1 MGERGEGV
9 DGTGTEKGS
18 VWLTALLRQLVP
30 LWVCVAAGRTL
41 LPVGVRAPFLH
52 TAMGM
57 GRRAAGGMGPRRV
70 RPYTARVRAGG
81 CGRARRPHHHR
92 RRVPRRARWWA
103 PVAGL
108 APVACPL
115 QGLQVA
121 GVRGCSPCGGRTE
134 STSLDGR
141 GGGRVRLDSEGWV
154 DHHGD
159 THLGT
164 AAHPAFCLLEC
175 TVHRRVRTVRTYV
188 A

>member
-1 MGERGEGV
+1 M

-41 LPVGVRAPFLH
+41 LPAGVRAPFLH

-57 GRRAAGGMGPRRV
+57 GRRAAGGKGPRRV
-70 RPYTARVRAGG
+70 RPCTARVRAGG
-81 CGRARRPHHHR
+81 CGRARRCHHHR

-121 GVRGCSPCGGRTE
+121 GVRGCSPCSGRTE